1 MNVPPDVTTLVLGVG
16 NLLLSDEGVGLRVA
30 ERLMASFELPPTVRV
45 LDGGTLGMD
54 LLYHLEGITNLL
66 VIDAVETGK
75 EPGTLIRLE
84 NDQVPAFLSIKI
96 SPHQIGVPDMLFAAK
111 LKEMYP
117 ENVVLLGV
125 QPADLGVGLEL
136 SPEVGEQV
144 DVLVEQAIEQL
155 IAWQQIPRRRSNEET
170 SPDRFLPF

>member
-1 MNVPPDVTTLVLGVG
+1 VNVPPDVTTLVLGVG